1 MLIVADSSALIA
13 LAICNCIDALDKVF
27 DKINVPQAVFD
38 EVIIP
43 GKPEAEI
50 LRNYLEGKIVN
61 IDLAGFVID
70 AGGLGRGE
78 LEAMA
83 LYKKLQADFLL
94 IDDKRARKVARLNNI
109 EIIGSQGVLL
119 FAKQKGLIKKIKPLL
134 DKLRTS
140 DIHISQR
147 LIKKTLRL
155 ANETKCEVRK

>member
-1 MLIVADSSALIA
+1 MLIVADSSALVA
-13 LAICNCIDALDKVF
+13 LAICKCIDVLDKVF
-27 DKINVPQAVFD
+27 DKVNVPQAVFD

-50 LRNYLEGKIVN
+50 LCNYLEGKIVN

-70 AGGLGRGE
+70 VGGLGRGE

-119 FAKQKGLIKKIKPLL
+119 FAKQKGLIKKVKPFL
-134 DKLRTS
+134 DQLRTS

-155 ANETKCEVRK
+155 ADETRCEER